1 MTNEQA
7 PNLEQM
13 EGAKSSLL
21 TFCMYY
27 YQALRQAG
35 HGVNESKDIVA
46 REILNLYERYAQ
58 ISGIKFKPQTI
69 INPMKLLDEIIAD
82 VKSLGVNAR
91 PLHSKLLDFKRLIEE
106 EDQNGST

>member
-7 PNLEQM
+7 PTLEQM

-35 HGVNESKDIVA
+35 YGITESKDIVA
-46 REILNLYERYAQ
+46 KEILSLYERYAQ
-58 ISGIKFKPQTI
+58 LGGITFKPQTI
-69 INPMKLLDEIIAD
+69 INPMRLLDEIIAD

-91 PLHSKLLDFKRLIEE
+91 PLHNKLLDFKRLIAE
-106 EDQNGST
+106 EDKNAST